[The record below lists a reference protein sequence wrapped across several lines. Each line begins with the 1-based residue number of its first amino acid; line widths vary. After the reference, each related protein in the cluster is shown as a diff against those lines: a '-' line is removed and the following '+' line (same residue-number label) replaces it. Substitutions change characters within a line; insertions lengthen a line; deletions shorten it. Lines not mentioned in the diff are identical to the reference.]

1 MNDWWFKLKR
11 NHLWF
16 LCTCLHCI
24 LAEPMG
30 LDVIDLCLW
39 GWEVVQPLWHH
50 LREASSP
57 SPRPVLQAKRLVMK
71 VYWGGRDFEGGYS
84 KAGAKGMSLEHGLQR
99 DTGAGVLFCQKC
111 NVTWDEGTVQKANL
125 TKHSKSFKH
134 LKNTNGVSKSSKSE
148 AAALLKLAPP
158 TSEFYEC
165 LTHRLKGSS
174 FRGSDGGPKREAKM
188 TWCISEVLK
197 DRERKKIDQAC
208 CIGLSQ
214 DVQGSTLSVRSS
226 CCFGSD
232 LQLSRVFTWLT
243 WRNEVWNRSWR
254 SSLRNQEG
262 HSALLHKAPK
272 ATRGLGWEEG
282 CLFERTYESVL

>member
-11 NHLWF
+11 TLAF
-16 LCTCLHCI
+16 LQSRWGLMSLTLS
-24 LAEPMG
+24 MG
-30 LDVIDLCLW
+30 M
-39 GWEVVQPLWHH
+39 GVQPLWHH

-71 VYWGGRDFEGGYS
+71 VYWGGRDFEGWQNEFGTW
-84 KAGAKGMSLEHGLQR
+84 LQR

-174 FRGSDGGPKREAKM
+174 FRGSDGGPKREATM

-208 CIGLSQ
+208 CIGFSQ

-232 LQLSRVFTWLT
+232 LQLSRSLLGYMKCETGAEGVASATKKVIQHFFTKRRKPPEGWVGRKDVFLRGPMNRYCSKVVTWL
-243 WRNEVWNRSWR
+243 NVFN
-254 SSLRNQEG
+254 N
-262 HSALLHKAPK
+262 
-272 ATRGLGWEEG
+272 
-282 CLFERTYESVL
+282 

>member
-1 MNDWWFKLKR
+1 
-11 NHLWF
+11 
-16 LCTCLHCI
+16 
-24 LAEPMG
+24 MG
-30 LDVIDLCLW
+30 LDVIDFVYGDGSATSLTSSS
-39 GWEVVQPLWHH
+39 GGFKSKSK
-50 LREASSP
+50 ASS
-57 SPRPVLQAKRLVMK
+57 S
-71 VYWGGRDFEGGYS
+71 G
-84 KAGAKGMSLEHGLQR
+84 KAVGDESLLRRQGLRRWVFKGWQNEFGTWLQR

-174 FRGSDGGPKREAKM
+174 FRGSDGGPKREATM

-232 LQLSRVFTWLT
+232 LQLSRSLLGYMKCETGAEGVASATKKVIQHFFTKRRKPPEGWVGRKDVFLRGPMNRYCSKVVTWL
-243 WRNEVWNRSWR
+243 NVFN
-254 SSLRNQEG
+254 
-262 HSALLHKAPK
+262 H
-272 ATRGLGWEEG
+272 
-282 CLFERTYESVL
+282 